1 MIFPRSRMLFIIELP
16 NSELKKI
23 SFMLIDQQKILI
35 RISGEG
41 NVPLCVTP
49 SVRND
54 TDSYLSSEHNH
65 RIGDLTIYP
74 HSILRQISL
83 IF

>member
-1 MIFPRSRMLFIIELP
+1 MIFPRSRMFIIELP
-16 NSELKKI
+16 NSEFKKI

-54 TDSYLSSEHNH
+54 TFAFIK
-65 RIGDLTIYP
+65 RT
-74 HSILRQISL
+74 
-83 IF
+83 